1 MEIYLSQWT
10 KMVAGNPS
18 IFWLLSLR
26 PWIKKYFE
34 WELCYE
40 SQLPLVCN
48 PPKNVVYPNGS
59 ISLTSNVYQPIKHLH
74 DSRGQTPCLNSLGP
88 IYFFLG
94 LAGPRPQRP
103 FSGRKGSRSE
113 KRVKKKR
120 NSPFPALVTPSL
132 LLDPHRLLIATP
144 RADSFNLLQF
154 ILFTFTR
161 IGGANR
167 SSCERWPPPVAR
179 WKSWPLDDHPD

>member
-1 MEIYLSQWT
+1 MKNKKKTSVKEMEIYLSQWT

-88 IYFFLG
+88 IYFFWDLQGLG
-94 LAGPRPQRP
+94 LKDLSLAEKVPALKRE
-103 FSGRKGSRSE
+103 SKRKE
-113 KRVKKKR
+113 IL
-120 NSPFPALVTPSL
+120 PFPL
-132 LLDPHRLLIATP
+132 
-144 RADSFNLLQF
+144 
-154 ILFTFTR
+154 
-161 IGGANR
+161 
-167 SSCERWPPPVAR
+167 W
-179 WKSWPLDDHPD
+179 